1 MKVRK
6 DIHVQEVEKWTIFG
20 SINVNALEKV
30 VETEG
35 YAEKGAGWNWEI
47 DLEEP
52 CPGINKENV
61 AAWVLKQQSV
71 RRCASQL
78 CRRCWGNIVNVT
90 DIEDIKATAMEIILK
105 KRRGDLK

>member
-1 MKVRK
+1 VL
-6 DIHVQEVEKWTIFG
+6 QEVEKWITGPVQDTTFG
-20 SINVNALEKV
+20 YLNFNALVRVVLEEDIAEKV
-30 VETEG
+30 
-35 YAEKGAGWNWEI
+35 ASWNCEI